1 MIHFFIQVHSNVYF
15 FVMRIPQ
22 MNSILDQITPLK
34 NLTDLTI
41 AIIPVWNPENY
52 QQENPPIFPTV
63 RHLQVYVKLGHGFLG
78 YDVTL
83 LERIVRNLASRFPGV
98 QEVVVISECIVSL
111 NLEMATAIWRRHFAA
126 VPKLTVCE
134 VKDAIRRSLG
144 SRYKTCVCKF
154 PPHPACACFQ

>member
-1 MIHFFIQVHSNVYF
+1 MIHFFIQIHSNVYF

-63 RHLQVYVKLGHGFLG
+63 RHLQVYVMLDEGSRG
-78 YDVTL
+78 YDAPHLESIVQTL
-83 LERIVRNLASRFPGV
+83 AYRFPGV
-98 QEVVVISECIVSL
+98 QEVV
-111 NLEMATAIWRRHFAA
+111 
-126 VPKLTVCE
+126 
-134 VKDAIRRSLG
+134 
-144 SRYKTCVCKF
+144 
-154 PPHPACACFQ
+154 